1 MNHMEEK
8 LTKGIRADGRKFDEI
23 RKIEIEYNISK
34 NAEGSARCR
43 LGETEVLAG
52 VKLEIGTPY
61 TDSPDEGSIVVNAE
75 LGPISNPDFVSGP
88 PGAEA
93 TEIARLVDRG
103 IRESKAVDFK
113 KLCIKS
119 GEKVWI
125 FLIDIYTTND
135 AGNLIDAAY
144 YASLAALKE
153 IRMPKV
159 KDDKIV
165 FGEYTKDKMK
175 LEKFPINFTFG
186 KIGKH
191 IILDPSMEE
200 EKFLD
205 ARLTLA
211 VDNKHVHSMQKNG
224 NGSFSLEEIEQIIDI
239 AFRKDAE
246 VKKLFK

>member
-52 VKLEIGTPY
+52 VKLEIGVPY

-88 PGAEA
+88 PGQEA

-103 IRESKAVDFK
+103 LRESHAVDFK
-113 KLCIKS
+113 KLCITK
-119 GEKVWI
+119 GEKCWI
-125 FLIDIYTTND
+125 YLIDIYTIND
-135 AGNLIDAAY
+135 SGNLIDAAY

-153 IRMPKV
+153 IKMPKV

-165 FGEYTKDKMK
+165 FGEYTKDKVK

-191 IILDPSMEE
+191 IIIDPSMEE

-211 VDNKHVHSMQKNG
+211 VDNKHIHSMQKNG
-224 NGSFSLEEIEQIIDI
+224 NGILTLEEIEQIIEI
-239 AFRKDAE
+239 AFRKEIE
-246 VKKLFK
+246 VKKYFK

>member
-1 MNHMEEK
+1 
-8 LTKGIRADGRKFDEI
+8 
-23 RKIEIEYNISK
+23 
-34 NAEGSARCR
+34 
-43 LGETEVLAG
+43 
-52 VKLEIGTPY
+52 
-61 TDSPDEGSIVVNAE
+61 
-75 LGPISNPDFVSGP
+75 
-88 PGAEA
+88 
-93 TEIARLVDRG
+93 
-103 IRESKAVDFK
+103 
-113 KLCIKS
+113 
-119 GEKVWI
+119 
-125 FLIDIYTTND
+125 
-135 AGNLIDAAY
+135 
-144 YASLAALKE
+144 
-153 IRMPKV
+153 MPKV

>member
-119 GEKVWI
+119 G
-125 FLIDIYTTND
+125 D

-224 NGSFSLEEIEQIIDI
+224 NGSFTLEEIEQIIDI